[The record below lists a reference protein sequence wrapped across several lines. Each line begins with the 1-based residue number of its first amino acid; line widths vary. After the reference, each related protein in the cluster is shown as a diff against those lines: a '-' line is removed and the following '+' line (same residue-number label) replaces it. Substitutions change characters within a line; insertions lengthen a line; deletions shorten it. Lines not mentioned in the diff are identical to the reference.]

1 MADLPQRTL
10 DNEVRRLPVSSFA
23 PPTDTGGAVGRAEE
37 EDERLGRLARVV
49 EREVIPRLL
58 LARRAEVGRS
68 PGTAGVAM
76 LPEETEIVVLA
87 DLVVER
93 DLAVAESFVEAV
105 RARGVTVESLYLD
118 LLAPAARRLGTLWE
132 EDRRTF
138 SEVTI
143 GLWRLHQLLHGLS
156 LLFQADALPPSA
168 DHRILLVPAPGE
180 QHSFG
185 LVMAAEFFRRAGWLV
200 SGGPSISA
208 EEIASLV
215 HREWFAIV
223 GISASSIGKLD
234 TVATTIH
241 TLRRVSRNRSLGVL
255 VGGVVFDERPERV
268 ALVGADAWAGD
279 ARQAPLRARAL
290 LELLVQRD

>member
-1 MADLPQRTL
+1 MADVPQRSL
-10 DNEVRRLPVSSFA
+10 DNEVRRLPA
-23 PPTDTGGAVGRAEE
+23 PSLQPAADVGWPPASPT
-37 EDERLGRLARVV
+37 EDEDRLSRLARVV
-49 EREVIPRLL
+49 EREIIPRLV
-58 LARRAEVGRS
+58 LARRAEVRRPPSPSEGGRFLDE
-68 PGTAGVAM
+68 GEVA
-76 LPEETEIVVLA
+76 TLA
-87 DLVVER
+87 DLVVEQ
-93 DLAVAESFVEAV
+93 DLSVAEAFVEAV
-105 RARGVTVESLYLD
+105 RVRGVAVESLYLD

-132 EDRRTF
+132 EDRRSF

-156 LLFQADALPPSA
+156 LLFQSDALPPSA
-168 DHRILLVPAPGE
+168 NQRILLVPAPGE

-185 LVMAAEFFRRAGWLV
+185 LAMAAEFFRRAGWLV
-200 SGGPSISA
+200 SGGPSMPA

-241 TLRRVSRNRSLGVL
+241 TLRRVSRNRALGVL

-268 ALVGADAWAGD
+268 ALVGADACAGD
-279 ARQAPLRARAL
+279 ARQAPLQARAL
-290 LELLVQRD
+290 LDLLVERN

>member
-1 MADLPQRTL
+1 MADLPQRAL
-10 DNEVRRLPVSSFA
+10 DNEVRRLSVPSL
-23 PPTDTGGAVGRAEE
+23 PPPADAGGAVGRAEE
-37 EDERLGRLARVV
+37 ENERLGRLARVV

-68 PGTAGVAM
+68 PGAAGSGT

-93 DLAVAESFVEAV
+93 DLAVAESFVEAI

-156 LLFQADALPPSA
+156 LPFQADALPPSA

-185 LVMAAEFFRRAGWLV
+185 LVMTAEFFRRAGWLV

-234 TVATTIH
+234 AVATTIH

-255 VGGVVFDERPERV
+255 VGGVVFDERPERA
-268 ALVGADAWAGD
+268 ALVGADACAGD
-279 ARQAPLRARAL
+279 ARHAPLRARAL
-290 LELLVQRD
+290 LDLLVQRD

>member
-1 MADLPQRTL
+1 MADLPQRAL
-10 DNEVRRLPVSSFA
+10 DNELRRLPVPSL
-23 PPTDTGGAVGRAEE
+23 PPPADAGGTVGRTQGE
-37 EDERLGRLARVV
+37 ERLGRLARVV
-49 EREVIPRLL
+49 EREIIPRLL

-68 PGTAGVAM
+68 PGAASSGT
-76 LPEETEIVVLA
+76 LPEETEIAVLA

-143 GLWRLHQLLHGLS
+143 GLWCLHQLLHGLS
-156 LLFQADALPPSA
+156 LLFRADALPPSA

-185 LVMAAEFFRRAGWLV
+185 LVMTAEFFRRAGWLV

-208 EEIASLV
+208 DEIASLV

-234 TVATTIH
+234 AVATTIH
-241 TLRRVSRNRSLGVL
+241 TLRRVSRNRSLGIL
-255 VGGVVFDERPERV
+255 VGGVVFDERPERA
-268 ALVGADAWAGD
+268 ALVGADACAGD
-279 ARQAPLRARAL
+279 ARHAPLRARAL